1 MGRVK
6 LTSKI
11 TDVIK
16 VSLAHLGEE
25 ELEEVRSA
33 FEYGYFG
40 LAYNVDEFEARVG
53 EYVGAKYVVA
63 TNTGTSALH
72 IAMDVLG
79 LKAGDEVI
87 VPSLTFVASF
97 QAITSTGATPVPCD
111 VDSDTL
117 CMDPRDVEKRITG
130 NTKVIMPIHYGG
142 HPCDMECLIALKEK
156 YGLRI
161 IEDAAHAFGS
171 TYKGA
176 KIGSYGD
183 ITVFS
188 FGSQKNITC
197 GEGGAIVSRDESFDS
212 LCRQKRLLG
221 MDRKSH
227 SSSLWKERSWLYDV
241 PVHGYRYH
249 MSNINAGIGL
259 AQLKKLD
266 SFLTR
271 RREICRRYDSAFK
284 NISGINFR
292 KVDYSTIGPHIY
304 VIRILNNH
312 RDGLKKFLL
321 DRNIETGISFIPN
334 HFHTFYKTEGLSLPE
349 TEHAFKEIISL
360 PLHCGLSDA
369 DVEEVIRGV
378 VGFFELVSIQSP
390 SKD

>member
-1 MGRVK
+1 
-6 LTSKI
+6 LTTKI
-11 TDVIK
+11 TNVIK

-40 LAYNVDEFEARVG
+40 LAYNVDEFETQVG
-53 EYVGAKYVVA
+53 KYIGAKHVVA

-79 LKAGDEVI
+79 LQPGDEVI

-97 QAITSTGATPVPCD
+97 QAITSVGATPIPCD
-111 VDSDTL
+111 VDADTL
-117 CMDPRDVEKRITG
+117 CMDPKDVEKRITSK
-130 NTKVIMPIHYGG
+130 TKALMPIHYGG
-142 HPCDMECLIALKEK
+142 HPCDMDTLMGLKEK

-171 TYKGA
+171 TYKGS

-183 ITVFS
+183 ITCLS

-197 GEGGAIVSRDESFDS
+197 GEGGAILSDDEDFDN

-227 SSSLWKERSWLYDV
+227 SSSSWKERSWMYDV
-241 PVHGYRYH
+241 PVQGYRYH

-259 AQLKKLD
+259 AQLKKVE
-266 SFLTR
+266 SFLAR
-271 RREICRRYDSAFK
+271 RREMCGKYDSALK
-284 NISGINFR
+284 NIPGIRFR
-292 KVDYSTIGPHIY
+292 KIDYSTIGPHIY
-304 VIRILNNH
+304 VIRILDGR
-312 RDGLKKFLL
+312 RDDLKKFLMER
-321 DRNIETGISFIPN
+321 DIETGISFIPN
-334 HFHTFYKTEGLSLPE
+334 HFHSFYKNENLILPE
-349 TEHAFKEIISL
+349 TEQAFKEIISL
-360 PLHCGLSDA
+360 PLHCGLSNA
-369 DVEEVIRGV
+369 DIELIIDGV
-378 VGFFELVSIQSP
+378 QDFFKYQG
-390 SKD
+390 